1 MNHFEFFGI
10 PISFYPDQ
18 TALSKQFKINIIQH
32 HPDLN
37 EGSDDAEDFTAKNNA
52 AFKILKTDKKR
63 IAYILSLTKTMVEGE
78 KSALPNTFLME
89 MMELNEAL
97 MDAKMEGESITETL
111 KEVTE
116 RNKQIWQEIK
126 SIGSHADKHPESFND
141 ALLSI
146 KTLFLQGRY
155 LERVLEQG

>member
-18 TALSKQFKINIIQH
+18 SALNKQFKINVMQH

-37 EGSDDAEDFTAKNNA
+37 EGNDDAEVFTAKSNA

-63 IAYILSLTKTMVEGE
+63 IAYILKLTKTMVEGE
-78 KSALPNTFLME
+78 KSVLPNTFLME

-97 MDAKMEGESITETL
+97 MDAKMEGESIAETL
-111 KEVTE
+111 KEVDE
-116 RNKQIWQEIK
+116 RNKQIWKEIET
-126 SIGSHADKHPESFND
+126 IGSQADKHPESFND
-141 ALLSI
+141 ALAQI
-146 KTLFLQGRY
+146 KNLFLQGRY
-155 LERVLEQG
+155 LERILEQG